1 MATERLSEQSE
12 YELVNKE
19 QDVRGW
25 RVLDADGA
33 VLGVVTEL
41 LIDTDAEH
49 VSLLRLDTGRD
60 VAARDVT
67 IGDREVRLVPPAGT
81 ATAQTTLRV
90 PVPEP
95 AATADAAESVRLPVI
110 QQELRVGKRE
120 VLRGGV
126 RVHTRVEEHPVE
138 EQVTLREERVVVE
151 RRLMDL
157 LVTEQFIDRLS
168 KTPVDIVTQAEV
180 PVVAKEARV
189 VEEVRV
195 RKDVADHVETIRD
208 TLQRTDVDVEQL
220 PAAGRV
226 RTDTAPKT

>member
-49 VSLLRLDTGRD
+49 VNLLRLDTGRD

-81 ATAQTTLRV
+81 KATAQTTLRV
-90 PVPEP
+90 PIPEHTES
-95 AATADAAESVRLPVI
+95 AETAESVRLPVI

-151 RRLMDL
+151 RRPMDL
-157 LVTEQFIDRLS
+157 LVTDHFIDQLS

-180 PVVAKEARV
+180 PVVGKEARV
-189 VEEVRV
+189 VEEVLV
-195 RKDVADHVETIRD
+195 RKDVDAHVETIRD

-220 PAAGRV
+220 PDRV